1 MFRSCKLA
9 TNANI
14 PTDLLH
20 RYNPIDDKNRYIDA
34 FNTGTILTA
43 MTAMDLIG
51 GIQFLR
57 MPNFSQI
64 FKVATPL
71 EVTGC
76 I

>member
-1 MFRSCKLA
+1 MFGSCQLA
-9 TNANI
+9 TNTNVL
-14 PTDLLH
+14 TDLLH

-43 MTAMDLIG
+43 MTALDLIG
-51 GIQFLR
+51 GIQLVR
-57 MPNFSQI
+57 VPNFSQV

-71 EVTGC
+71 EVTEY